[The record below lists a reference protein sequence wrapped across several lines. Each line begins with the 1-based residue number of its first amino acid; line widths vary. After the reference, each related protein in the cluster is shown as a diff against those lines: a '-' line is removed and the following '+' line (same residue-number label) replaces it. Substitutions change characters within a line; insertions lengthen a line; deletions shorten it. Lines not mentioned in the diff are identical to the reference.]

1 MTKSKFMKIYTT
13 NEIMLPY
20 THKQKQFFFFLKPV
34 KSVAS
39 LELECEFKLFKI

>member
-1 MTKSKFMKIYTT
+1 MTRVKLWKYTPQ

-20 THKQKQFFFFLKPV
+20 TQKKQPKHNFKNPV

-39 LELECEFKLFKI
+39 LELEC